1 MGGDLVKNQDV
12 IKAAIYTR
20 VSTTEQAREGYSLE
34 AQEKVLRDYCAFKKY
49 QIVDIYSDEGIS
61 GKDIEHRPEMNRLLI
76 DAKAR
81 KFNIILVWKL
91 TRFSRKLSDL
101 TKTCDDLEKWNVYLV
116 SYSESFDCSTPAGK
130 MIRNMLGT
138 VAQFEREVI
147 AENVR
152 FGLDARAAKGKRT
165 CSQVLGYDLKGKDSL
180 RINENEAEY
189 VKYVY
194 NSYLTYKS
202 ISEVAKLCAEHGY
215 KGKRGRSPTP
225 QSILV
230 ILTRPLYCGYNSY
243 CGKLYK
249 GSHETI
255 IDIETFNR
263 VQALLRKQGKNIG
276 RPRMMQL
283 ENLKSSNKM

>member
-1 MGGDLVKNQDV
+1 MAKRQDV

-34 AQEKVLRDYCAFKKY
+34 AQEKVLREYCVLKKY
-49 QIVDIYSDEGIS
+49 QIIDIYSDEGIS
-61 GKDIEHRPEMNRLLI
+61 GKDITHRPEMNRLLA
-76 DAKAR
+76 DAKAQ
-81 KFNIILVWKL
+81 KFDIILVWKL
-91 TRFSRKLSDL
+91 TRFSRRLSDL
-101 TKTCDDLEKWNVYLV
+101 TKTCEDLEKWNVYLV

-152 FGLDARAAKGKRT
+152 LGMDARAAKGKRT
-165 CSQVLGYDLKGKDSL
+165 CSQVLGYNLKGKDSL
-180 RINENEAEY
+180 IINEEESNY
-189 VKYVY
+189 VKYIY
-194 NSYLTYKS
+194 DSYLTYKNL
-202 ISEVAKLCAEHGY
+202 SEVAGLCIKQGY
-215 KGKRGRSPTP
+215 RGKRGRKPTP

-249 GSHETI
+249 GLHEPI
-255 IDIETFNR
+255 VDVDTFNK
-263 VQALLRKQGKNIG
+263 VQALLRKQGKNTG
-276 RPRMMQL
+276 RPRLTEL
-283 ENLKSSNKM
+283 ENLK

>member
-1 MGGDLVKNQDV
+1 MAKSQDV

-34 AQEKVLRDYCAFKKY
+34 AQEKVLREYCILKKY
-49 QIVDIYSDEGIS
+49 QIIDIYSDEGIS
-61 GKDIEHRPEMNRLLI
+61 GKDITHRPEMNRLLA
-76 DAKAR
+76 DAKAQ
-81 KFNIILVWKL
+81 KFDIILVWKL
-91 TRFSRKLSDL
+91 TRFSRRLSDL
-101 TKTCDDLEKWNVYLV
+101 TKTCEDLEKWNVYLV

-152 FGLDARAAKGKRT
+152 LGMDARAAKGKRT

-180 RINENEAEY
+180 IINEEESNY

-194 NSYLTYKS
+194 DSYLTYKS
-202 ISEVAKLCAEHGY
+202 LSEVADLCIKQGY
-215 KGKRGRSPTP
+215 RGKRGRKPTP

-249 GSHETI
+249 GLHEPI
-255 IDIETFNR
+255 VDVDTFNK
-263 VQALLRKQGKNIG
+263 VQTLLRKQGKNTG
-276 RPRMMQL
+276 RPRLTEL
-283 ENLKSSNKM
+283 ENLK